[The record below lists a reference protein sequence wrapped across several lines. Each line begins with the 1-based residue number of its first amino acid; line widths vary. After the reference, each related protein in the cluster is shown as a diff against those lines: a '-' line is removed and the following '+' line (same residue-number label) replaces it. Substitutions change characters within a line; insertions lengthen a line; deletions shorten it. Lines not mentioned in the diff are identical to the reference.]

1 MVLLFLM
8 CFVFFFL
15 FKPSNF
21 PFDSFAVPLM
31 RVFYFQHNF
40 LQLVRHR
47 TESGKLTSSKYC
59 ANWIRWVD
67 LNSLYAQTDRVPYA
81 NTSFQLVFLESC
93 MSPHPHVQRHPQ
105 PYPPLFQPPL
115 PPTFVAYL
123 WRKFKRNNHSH
134 SSVFA
139 MPWFI
144 HSICQS
150 IIDRPWE
157 KIWNNWHL
165 RANDT

>member
-1 MVLLFLM
+1 MLLLFLM
-8 CFVFFFL
+8 YFVFFL

-21 PFDSFAVPLM
+21 PFDSFAVPLICA
-31 RVFYFQHNF
+31 FYLLHNF

-67 LNSLYAQTDRVPYA
+67 LNPLYAQTDRVPYA

-93 MSPHPHVQRHPQ
+93 MSPH
-105 PYPPLFQPPL
+105 L
-115 PPTFVAYL
+115 PCSTTSTAIPMSLPTSPTFVAYL
-123 WRKFKRNNHSH
+123 WRKFKRNYHSH

-139 MPWFI
+139 ISWFI

-165 RANDT
+165 RANDI